1 LAAFPKNPALRR
13 TRSAHAAIL
22 FFCNDFCRVE
32 KSRSREKGGA
42 GLGRP
47 IARKI
52 LDLHGSALDVE
63 STVGEGTTFS
73 FAAGV
78 AQGNDLP
85 FL

>member
-1 LAAFPKNPALRR
+1 MSDTGSGIPEDELPR
-13 TRSAHAAIL
+13 L
-22 FFCNDFCRVE
+22 FERFYRVE
-32 KSRSREKGGA
+32 KSRSREKGGI
-42 GLGRP
+42 GLGRA